1 MGTVVTGQ
9 LAKILLIEDNL
20 VFAKEL
26 GEALK
31 REGFEVVH
39 AVRSDYALTMVEWN
53 PPIAILCALNLSE
66 MGAFEISRILHADTK
81 TAQLPVIA
89 IGEGE
94 EHGLMEAYRAG
105 CDDYVDRRL
114 GAESIATQ
122 VRNFLRSRQEGFQ
135 PTQMLGSAESAL
147 SGNLSHLDLPGIIQM
162 LVHSRQTGVLH
173 VNAGTIDGIISLN
186 AGEIFHA
193 ESGDK
198 VGDQAVVHIVQGCNH
213 VEYGAYKFVPGEPAA
228 TRTVLRTATDLM
240 LDALRELDEG
250 EDKAIQAGPR

>member
-1 MGTVVTGQ
+1 MGTAATSQ

-26 GEALK
+26 GEALQ

-39 AVRSDYALTMVEWN
+39 ATQSAYALTMVEWT
-53 PPIAILCALNLSE
+53 PPIAILCAMNLSE
-66 MGAFEISRILHADTK
+66 MGAFEISRILHADSK

-94 EHGLMEAYRAG
+94 QHGLMEAYRAG

-114 GAESIATQ
+114 GAESVAAQ
-122 VRNFLRSRQEGFQ
+122 VRNFLRSRREGFQ

-173 VNAGTIDGIISLN
+173 VNAGAIDGIMSFA
-186 AGEIFHA
+186 AGEIIHA
-193 ESGDK
+193 ESGSK
-198 VGDQAVVHIVQGCNH
+198 IGDQAVVHIVQSCNH
-213 VEYGAYKFVPGEPAA
+213 VENGAYRFVPGEPAA
-228 TRTVLRTATDLM
+228 TRTVLRSATQLM

-250 EDKAIQAGPR
+250 EDKAPEAGPR

>member
-1 MGTVVTGQ
+1 MTLPTGQ

-20 VFAKEL
+20 GFAKEL

-31 REGFEVVH
+31 GEGFEVVH
-39 AVRSDYALTMVEWN
+39 AERSDYALTMVEWT
-53 PPIAILCALNLSE
+53 PPIAILCAVNLSE
-66 MGAFEISRILHADTK
+66 MGAFEIARILHADSK

-89 IGEGE
+89 IGAGE

-105 CDDYVDRRL
+105 CADYVDRRL
-114 GAESIATQ
+114 GSEAVAAQ

-147 SGNLSHLDLPGIIQM
+147 SGNLSHLDLPGVIQM

-173 VNAGTIDGIISLN
+173 VNTETIDGILALN
-186 AGEIFHA
+186 AGEVVHA
-193 ESGDK
+193 ESGNK
-198 VGDQAVVHIVQGCNH
+198 VGDAAVLHIVQSCNH
-213 VEYGAYKFVPGEPAA
+213 VENGIYKFVPGDPVE
-228 TRTVLRTATDLM
+228 TRTVLRSATDLM

>member
-1 MGTVVTGQ
+1 MAVPTGQ

-20 VFAKEL
+20 GFAKEL

-31 REGFEVVH
+31 GEGFEVVH
-39 AVRSDYALTMVEWN
+39 ATQSAYALTMVEWT
-53 PPIAILCALNLSE
+53 PPIAILCAMHLSE
-66 MGAFEISRILHADTK
+66 MGAFEIARILHADSK

-114 GAESIATQ
+114 GAESVAAQ

-135 PTQMLGSAESAL
+135 PTQMLGSTESAL

-173 VNAGTIDGIISLN
+173 VNAGAIDGILSLN
-186 AGEIFHA
+186 SGEIVHA
-193 ESGDK
+193 ESGNK
-198 VGDQAVVHIVQGCNH
+198 VGDQAVVHIVQSCNH
-213 VEYGAYKFVPGEPAA
+213 VENGAYRFVPGDPVE
-228 TRTVLRTATDLM
+228 TRTVLRSATDLM

>member
-1 MGTVVTGQ
+1 MRTAVTGQ
-9 LAKILLIEDNL
+9 LAKIFLIEDNL
-20 VFAKEL
+20 GFAKEL

-31 REGFEVVH
+31 KDFDVVH
-39 AVRSDYALTMVEWN
+39 ASQSAYALTMVEWN
-53 PPIAILCALNLSE
+53 PPIAIVCAMNLPE
-66 MGAFEISRILHADTK
+66 MGAFEIARLLHADTK
-81 TAQLPVIA
+81 TAHLPVIA

-114 GAESIATQ
+114 GAESVAAQ
-122 VRNFLRSRQEGFQ
+122 VRNFLRSRSEGFQ
-135 PTQMLGSAESAL
+135 PTQMLGATESAL

-173 VNAGTIDGIISLN
+173 VNAGAVDGIISLN
-186 AGEIFHA
+186 SGEIVHS

-198 VGDQAVVHIVQGCNH
+198 VGDPAVLHIVQSCNH
-213 VEYGAYKFVPGEPAA
+213 AENGAYRFVPGEPTA
-228 TRTVLRTATDLM
+228 TRTVLRSATDLM

-250 EDKAIQAGPR
+250 EDKAAEAGPR

>member
-1 MGTVVTGQ
+1 MGTAATGQ

-20 VFAKEL
+20 GFAKEL

-31 REGFEVVH
+31 QEGFEVVH
-39 AVRSDYALTMVEWN
+39 ATQSAYALTMVEWT
-53 PPIAILCALNLSE
+53 PPIAILCGMNLSE
-66 MGAFEISRILHADTK
+66 MGAFEIARLLHADSK

-114 GAESIATQ
+114 GAESVAAQ

-173 VNAGTIDGIISLN
+173 VNAGAIDGIMSFA
-186 AGEIFHA
+186 AGEIIHA
-193 ESGDK
+193 ESGNK
-198 VGDQAVVHIVQGCNH
+198 VGDQAVVHIVQSCNH
-213 VEYGAYKFVPGEPAA
+213 VENGAYRFVPGEPAP
-228 TRTVLRTATDLM
+228 TRTVLRTATELM
-240 LDALRELDEG
+240 LEALRELDEG
-250 EDKAIQAGPR
+250 EDKAIQAGSR